1 MAQDANGDGSPAGET
16 WYELKGSEYG
26 NGKTI
31 FNYEVTYTEQA
42 DGSIAWT
49 DNQTPAGSGTIDRI
63 GAHAQASYAPAWVKT
78 RTYTGTRLP
87 DNVRYDEAT
96 NRYVMTAFA
105 WGYADN
111 SSKIDGIGAK
121 NRFKISDAVDKD
133 GHPANLTQIDFMKV
147 QTGVNCKA
155 ENNVGEIST
164 EVCGIGCYRIVT
176 KTE

>member
-63 GAHAQASYAPAWVKT
+63 GAHAQASYAPRGSKPGLTPARACPTTFATTKR
-78 RTYTGTRLP
+78 RT
-87 DNVRYDEAT
+87 AT
-96 NRYVMTAFA
+96 
-105 WGYADN
+105 
-111 SSKIDGIGAK
+111 S
-121 NRFKISDAVDKD
+121 
-133 GHPANLTQIDFMKV
+133 
-147 QTGVNCKA
+147 
-155 ENNVGEIST
+155 
-164 EVCGIGCYRIVT
+164 
-176 KTE
+176 